1 MLTIM
6 IIILYYDI
14 GMVNDDHL
22 LGLLSVCAD
31 TNVKKKLRYFN
42 KLLIQTRWAL
52 SMLSLNGKKASELR
66 ETPLRV
72 AIHSFLSA

>member
-22 LGLLSVCAD
+22 LVPLSVCAD
-31 TNVKKKLRYFN
+31 TIVKKKLRYFN

-66 ETPLRV
+66 ETP
-72 AIHSFLSA
+72 

>member
-1 MLTIM
+1 MWNHMLTIM

-31 TNVKKKLRYFN
+31 TNVKK
-42 KLLIQTRWAL
+42 
-52 SMLSLNGKKASELR
+52 S
-66 ETPLRV
+66 
-72 AIHSFLSA
+72 